1 MLLSME
7 RGGERL
13 SSEDVLLL
21 EAIGRQAGVAIEKA
35 GLYDETRRHL
45 EALEEAH
52 RELMALDR
60 MKSDFVSTV
69 SHELR
74 SPLAVIEGFAKTMV
88 EHFDQISRET
98 ERESLEIIL
107 KKSMALEGLIENIL
121 DMSRIEEGRLEVFQ
135 EEFELVELCER
146 VHADHEAGDET
157 HRIKSE
163 AVQRPILVLADKE
176 KTEVAL
182 GNLVRNAMKFS
193 PGGGTVLIS
202 ARVVGTTAEVSVSDK
217 GIGIQ
222 AEELEMIFDRFYQVE
237 SGAARAFPGS
247 GLGLYITRE
256 LVQAMGGIIKVE
268 SEPGHGSVF
277 TFTLPL
283 VR

>member
-1 MLLSME
+1 
-7 RGGERL
+7 
-13 SSEDVLLL
+13 
-21 EAIGRQAGVAIEKA
+21 
-35 GLYDETRRHL
+35 
-45 EALEEAH
+45 
-52 RELMALDR
+52 
-60 MKSDFVSTV
+60 
-69 SHELR
+69 
-74 SPLAVIEGFAKTMV
+74 
-88 EHFDQISRET
+88 
-98 ERESLEIIL
+98 
-107 KKSMALEGLIENIL
+107 
-121 DMSRIEEGRLEVFQ
+121 
-135 EEFELVELCER
+135 